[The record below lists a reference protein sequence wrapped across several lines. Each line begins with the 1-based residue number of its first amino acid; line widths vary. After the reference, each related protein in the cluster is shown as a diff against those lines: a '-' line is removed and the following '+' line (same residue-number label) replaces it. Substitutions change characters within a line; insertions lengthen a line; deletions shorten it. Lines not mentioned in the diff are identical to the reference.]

1 MSHASASAD
10 ELLPE
15 RVNQRLRTQR
25 LGRTYEFIP
34 TCPSTNDLVRKR
46 GAEGATEGF
55 LVVAD
60 SQSSGRGRLGRTWH
74 SPSGQNLYLSLLLRP
89 ALLARHATP
98 LTLLAGAALA
108 HALALA
114 GAAPRLRWPNDL
126 QLLAEGEWRK
136 TAGILTEMWTDGD
149 RVRAIVLGVGLNV
162 NCLDFPPELAERA
175 TSLQLSVGRAFD
187 RGELLASFL
196 DVFEPRYDDFLAHG
210 PGAGLAEWRRYA
222 DLGQVC
228 RRDGIEGIAI
238 DIDETGA
245 LLVRDAAGQV
255 HRLTSGETS

>member
-1 MSHASASAD
+1 LSRASAAD

-15 RVNQRLRTQR
+15 RVSLRLHTQR
-25 LGRTYEFIP
+25 LGRAYEFTS
-34 TCPSTNDLVRKR
+34 TCPSTNDLVRQR
-46 GAEGATEGF
+46 AADGAAEGL

-60 SQSSGRGRLGRTWH
+60 SQSTGRGRLGRTWH

-89 ALLARHATP
+89 ALPARHATP

-108 HALALA
+108 HTLALA
-114 GAAPRLRWPNDL
+114 GASPRLRWPNDL
-126 QLLAEGEWRK
+126 QLLAAGEWRK

-149 RVRAIVLGVGLNV
+149 RVRSIALGVGLNV
-162 NCLDFPPELAERA
+162 NCLDFPPDLAERA

-187 RGELLASFL
+187 RGELLVSFL
-196 DVFEPRYDDFLAHG
+196 EVFEPRYDDFLAHG
-210 PGAGLAEWRRYA
+210 PAAGLTEWRRYA
-222 DLGQVC
+222 DLGRVC
-228 RRDGIEGIAI
+228 RRDGVEGIAT